1 MDPELQLR
9 INASA
14 AGYLSRNLSI
24 IPIGSGKKPAIRWA
38 EYIDK
43 ILPKWDFPR
52 CNIALL
58 TGYFNKLVVVD
69 CDSEESYIGWLNTK
83 PKTPLR
89 VRTKRGMQFYYQHPG
104 RYVKSGAHLKDVSGF
119 EYDVKGDRSYVLAP
133 PSLRGGYQYQV
144 CVCTGNIRGRFL
156 PFEQLPVFDLV
167 WRPDDISDA
176 TVREARGG
184 IKDAVKYI
192 DMIKPVSRKNGGEG
206 RDKDV
211 YRAACKLVE
220 SGMPEAEVSLVMGDW
235 NRTNV
240 TPPLPRAELLH
251 KVSMACKQR

>member
-1 MDPELQLR
+1 MDYELQQRL
-9 INASA
+9 NASA
-14 AGYLSRNLSI
+14 AAYLSRNLSI
-24 IPIGSGKKPAIRWA
+24 IPIGSGKKPIMKWS

-58 TGYFNKLVVVD
+58 TGYFNRLVVVD
-69 CDSEESYIGWLNTK
+69 CDSEDSYIGWLKTK
-83 PKTPLR
+83 TQTPLR

-104 RYVKSGAHLKDVSGF
+104 GYVKSGSHLQDQAGF

-156 PFEQLPVFDLV
+156 QIDQLPVFDPA
-167 WRPDDISDA
+167 WRPDDIS
-176 TVREARGG
+176 EAQPQAVTNG

-192 DMIKPVSRKNGGEG
+192 SMIKPVSKKDGGEG

-220 SGMPEAEVSLVMGDW
+220 SGMCESEVSLVMGDW

-240 TPPLPRAELLH
+240 TPPIPRSELLH
-251 KVSMACKQR
+251 KISMAFKQR